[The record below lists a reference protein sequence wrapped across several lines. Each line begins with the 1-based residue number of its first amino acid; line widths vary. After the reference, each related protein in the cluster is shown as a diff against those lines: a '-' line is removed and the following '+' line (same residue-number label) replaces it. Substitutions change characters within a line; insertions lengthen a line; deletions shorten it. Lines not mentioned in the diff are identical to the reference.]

1 MIALKKENRH
11 PLRETKKGDGEKERK
26 KDRAGDRR
34 RKERR
39 KRAWKYDE
47 KESGEKKVV
56 EDEAEEEEMVARR
69 YAFECVLARILSSR
83 AHRRGH
89 KRKYM

>member
-1 MIALKKENRH
+1 MKKENRH

-47 KESGEKKVV
+47 KESGEKKVM